1 MNDSVLAT
9 PTAVLD
15 ARASL
20 GECPVWSRDEQVLY
34 WIDINAPA
42 LHRFDPR
49 SGENATMPLSESI
62 GCFALRA
69 RGGFVLALRSGIWL
83 ADAHGHPTRK
93 VADAPYDPHHHR
105 FNDGRCDPRGRLIVG
120 TMNENRDRGSAALY
134 RVDTDCSVREL
145 FSGMTISNGLG
156 FSPDGLTMYHAD
168 TPAQVV
174 RAFDY
179 DAGTGT
185 PTNGRVFMQWSG
197 EKERPDGAAVDSVG
211 NYWVALYGAGKV
223 VKLSPRGRLIAEH
236 PLAAMCPTMCA
247 FGGPDLC
254 TLYITTARQKR
265 DAGELA
271 LLPQSGGIFAMRV
284 DVPGLPEQRFAG

>member
-145 FSGMTISNGLG
+145 FSGMTIL
-156 FSPDGLTMYHAD
+156 
-168 TPAQVV
+168 PAPVACFDQTRKMPRTE
-174 RAFDY
+174 RAGHF
-179 DAGTGT
+179 
-185 PTNGRVFMQWSG
+185 
-197 EKERPDGAAVDSVG
+197 
-211 NYWVALYGAGKV
+211 
-223 VKLSPRGRLIAEH
+223 
-236 PLAAMCPTMCA
+236 
-247 FGGPDLC
+247 
-254 TLYITTARQKR
+254 
-265 DAGELA
+265 
-271 LLPQSGGIFAMRV
+271 
-284 DVPGLPEQRFAG
+284 